1 MNRPTQRNIPELSDA
16 LGETLYSLRLN
27 GLMYASSEMSAPWGV
42 DMPPMA
48 GRMQFHIVTKGAC
61 WLQFPD
67 HAPVC
72 LHPGDLALM
81 PRGEG
86 HRISSS
92 LEQPCEPFFDIPV
105 TKLSERFE
113 LMRHGG
119 GGEETVI
126 TCGVLSFDHAAGQK
140 LIAQLPPIIH
150 MQSDQGELPG
160 QLEALVQLMAEEAI
174 SLSAGG
180 ETVIAHLADIIV
192 IQAIRHWV
200 THAPEASQG
209 WLGALKDP
217 KIGKALAAIHAHPE
231 SAWTVERLASHAG
244 MSRSGFSAR
253 FSDIVGTSVKQYL
266 TEWRM
271 SLARMRIMQSQVTLA
286 DLAEEMGYQS
296 EAAFSRA
303 YKRVFGVPP
312 LRAKVGLPSGL

>member
-1 MNRPTQRNIPELSDA
+1 MNTAPQRTIPQLSDA

-27 GLMYASSEMSAPWGV
+27 GLMYANSAMSAPWGV
-42 DMPPMA
+42 EMPPME

-61 WLQFPD
+61 CLQFPD
-67 HAPVC
+67 HEPVC
-72 LHPGDLALM
+72 LQPGELALM

-86 HRISSS
+86 HLISST

-113 LMRHGG
+113 VMRHGG
-119 GGEETVI
+119 GGEETLI
-126 TCGVLSFDHAAGQK
+126 TCGVLSFDHVAGQK
-140 LIAQLPPIIH
+140 LVAQLPPVIH
-150 MQSDQGELPG
+150 MQSDEGVLPG
-160 QLEALVQLMAEEAI
+160 QLQALIQLMAAEA
-174 SLSAGG
+174 STLSAGG
-180 ETVIAHLADIIV
+180 ETVVAHLADIIV
-192 IQAIRHWV
+192 IQAIRYWV
-200 THAPEASQG
+200 EHSPEASQG
-209 WLGALKDP
+209 WLGGLKDP

-253 FSDIVGTSVKQYL
+253 FSEVIGTSVKQYL

-271 SLARMRIMQSQVTLA
+271 SLARMKIKQTQVTLA

-303 YKRVFGVPP
+303 YKRVFGVSPMRGRVE
-312 LRAKVGLPSGL
+312 L